1 MLVNVNSL
9 VVAFCNNAGFVLQ
22 GVSIKMANFSEVLGL
37 GLKISDT
44 ILKNNHHRISAKY
57 FFFSSS
63 NLESKRDLTS
73 S

>member
-44 ILKNNHHRISAKY
+44 ILNKKPIIT
-57 FFFSSS
+57 
-63 NLESKRDLTS
+63 E
-73 S
+73 